1 MEKGNQILCK
11 LFYCVNNIFTWM
23 IFFFFLAK
31 YTILTKLAW
40 GLGLH
45 STALLFNF
53 LDKKIIY

>member
-1 MEKGNQILCK
+1 MQVVLLCEQY
-11 LFYCVNNIFTWM
+11 LHLDD
-23 IFFFFLAK
+23 FFFFLAK